1 MSASLGELADWAA
14 QFDPTDA
21 DRTLARTAL
30 ADTLAVTLAARDEPT
45 VAHTI
50 GQSPALRW
58 AAIGHALDFDD
69 VHLPSTSHVSVVC
82 VNATLATGGGER
94 EFLAAAGVMARLG
107 TALGWGHYRRGW
119 HATCTAGAPA
129 AAVAAALSLGLDSD
143 GVRRAMALAVPAA
156 GGTQRAFGTEAKP
169 LQVGFATD
177 AGVRAARLAA
187 AGAGAHPFAL
197 DDWFTLVGGEHGIDL
212 SGPAVPGG
220 LAVKPFPCCYALQRP
235 VGAIRLLGA
244 VSPHEVDSL
253 DVRVAESVL
262 QPLLHDRPHTG
273 AEGRFSLPYAVAA
286 AVVDGFPTAAS
297 FTDAAVRRP
306 EVRRL
311 LERITVSTSP
321 GGDGVLAGDSTVR
334 LTRRDGTVLE
344 RTLRTPPGHP
354 DSPLSPTDL
363 HAKIVGCIGN
373 AARAS
378 TATWPAAAR
387 LLSDTYP

>member
-1 MSASLGELADWAA
+1 MGTTLGYLADWAA
-14 QFDPTDA
+14 RLDPTDA
-21 DRTLARTAL
+21 DRALARTAL
-30 ADTLAVTLAARDEPT
+30 ADTLAVTLAAADEPIVSHT
-45 VAHTI
+45 V
-50 GQSPALRW
+50 GQPTALRW

-82 VNATLATGGGER
+82 ASATLATGGGER

-129 AAVAAALSLGLDSD
+129 AAVAAALSLGLDPD

-156 GGTQRAFGTEAKP
+156 GGVQQAFGTEAKP

-187 AGAGAHPFAL
+187 AGAGADPRAL
-197 DDWFTLVGGEHGIDL
+197 DDWFALMGGAQEIDL

-235 VGAIRLLGA
+235 IGAVRLLGP
-244 VSPHEVDSL
+244 VPVDEI
-253 DVRVAESVL
+253 DTVEMCVAESVL
-262 QPLLHDRPHTG
+262 QPLAHDRPRTG

-286 AVVDGFPTAAS
+286 ALVDGFPTAAS

-311 LERITVSTSP
+311 LERIAVRIVP
-321 GGDGVLAGDSTVR
+321 GGEGVLAGDSTVR
-334 LTRRDGTVLE
+334 LTRRDGGNFE
-344 RTLRTPPGHP
+344 QTLHTPPGHP
-354 DSPLSPTDL
+354 DFPLSPADL
-363 HAKIVGCIGN
+363 HAKIAGCVGD
-373 AARAS
+373 AAEVAD
-378 TATWPAAAR
+378 ATWRAAAR